1 MTTTDVSRYS
11 RQIRFVGIGDE
22 GQRRLLEARVL
33 LVGCGAL
40 GTVLADMLVRAGI
53 GFLRIVDRDFVDLTN
68 LQRQVLFDEQDV
80 ADHLPKASVAAT
92 KLGRIN
98 SQVAIEPVVAD
109 ANPNNILSLMDG
121 VDLVL
126 DGTDNFETRFL
137 INDAALE
144 KKIPW
149 IYGGCVGSHGQVLPI
164 FPGET
169 ACLRCIIEAP
179 PDPGMVDTCDTAGV
193 ISPAIHVVTSLQAVA
208 ALKILSGQRELV
220 IPKLAVIDVWDGTF
234 RQLDVSQLR
243 PANQCPAC
251 VQGKR
256 DWLEGRTTSQ
266 SVVLCGRNSVQITP
280 GQPMTLSLKDLA
292 AGWSAL
298 GAVTANPFLAR
309 LKVTDPDFDIT
320 VFKDGRAIIQGT
332 DDPTI
337 ARNIYA
343 RYIGN

>member
-1 MTTTDVSRYS
+1 MTMPDLARYS
-11 RQIRFVGIGDE
+11 RQIRFAGIGDE

-98 SQVAIEPVVAD
+98 AQVTIEPVVAD
-109 ANPNNILSLMDG
+109 ANPNNMLSLMDG

-144 KKIPW
+144 RKIPW

-208 ALKILSGQRELV
+208 ALKISSGQKNLV
-220 IPKLAVIDVWDGTF
+220 IPKLTVIDVWDGTY

-266 SVVLCGRNSVQITP
+266 TVVLCGRNSVQITP

-298 GAVTANPFLAR
+298 GEVTTNPFLAR
-309 LKVTDPDFDIT
+309 LKVSDPEFDIT

-332 DDPTI
+332 DDPAI
-337 ARNIYA
+337 ARNLYA

>member
-1 MTTTDVSRYS
+1 MTDLARYS
-11 RQIRFVGIGDE
+11 RQIRFAGIGEE
-22 GQRRLLEARVL
+22 GQQRLTESRVL

-40 GTVLADMLVRAGI
+40 GTVLADMLVRAGV
-53 GFLRIVDRDFVDLTN
+53 GLLRIVDRDFVDLTN

-80 ADHLPKASVAAT
+80 AEHLPKATVAAA

-109 ANPNNILSLMDG
+109 VNPNNILSLMDG
-121 VDLVL
+121 VHLVL

-144 KKIPW
+144 KNIPW

-179 PDPGMVDTCDTAGV
+179 PDPGMTDTCDTAGV

-220 IPKLAVIDVWDGTF
+220 TPKLTVIDVWEGTQ

-251 VQGKR
+251 VQGQR
-256 DWLEGRTTSQ
+256 DWLDGRTTSQ

-280 GQPMTLSLKDLA
+280 GQPMLLSLNDLA

-298 GAVTANPFLAR
+298 GTVTKNPFLAR
-309 LKVTDPDFDIT
+309 LKVADPLYDIT

-332 DDPTI
+332 DDPTV
-337 ARNIYA
+337 ARGIYA

>member
-1 MTTTDVSRYS
+1 M
-11 RQIRFVGIGDE
+11 RFAGMGE
-22 GQRRLLEARVL
+22 ARQRRLSASKVL

-40 GTVLADMLVRAGI
+40 GTVLADMLVRAGV
-53 GFLRIVDRDFVDLTN
+53 GLLRIVDRDFVDLSN
-68 LQRQVLFDEQDV
+68 LQRQVLFDEADV
-80 ADHLPKASVAAT
+80 AAHLPKSAIAAE

-98 SQVAIEPVVAD
+98 SSVKLEPVVAD
-109 ANPNNILSLMDG
+109 VNADNILALMDG

-137 INDAALE
+137 MNDAALE
-144 KKIPW
+144 RGIPW
-149 IYGGCVGSHGQVLPI
+149 VYGGVVGSHGQVLPI

-179 PDPGMVDTCDTAGV
+179 PDPGTTDTCDTAGV
-193 ISPAIHVVTSLQAVA
+193 ISPAVHVVTALQVVA
-208 ALKILSGQRELV
+208 ALKILSGQREL
-220 IPKLAVIDVWDGTF
+220 ITPKLTVIDVWDGTF

-251 VQGKR
+251 VEGRR
-256 DWLEGRTTSQ
+256 DWLHGHSTSQ
-266 SVVLCGRNSVQITP
+266 SVILCGRNSVQITP
-280 GQPMTLSLKDLA
+280 GQPLALSLDDLA
-292 AGWSAL
+292 QGWQAL
-298 GAVTANPFLAR
+298 GVVMKNSFLAR
-309 LKVTDPDFDIT
+309 LTLSEPACEIT

-337 ARNIYA
+337 ARGLYA